1 MHLID
6 RDYRLIRRFK
16 TTTLRSWFL
25 GRFNQKNEVFLQIQ
39 WILWSEIKRLWYN
52 NEKSSKKQQ
61 LGINDVSRNKS
72 ISSKRATRGLIY
84 VVTIQIFRSGKVLV
98 ITVQRINLKRLYTA
112 FSYNFD
118 LLMTVDI
125 KGLFLRYQNLV
136 LKSRNN
142 EPEKK
147 NWVKYMNQHKYLY
160 RVQAKSKIK
169 GK

>member
-1 MHLID
+1 
-6 RDYRLIRRFK
+6 
-16 TTTLRSWFL
+16 
-25 GRFNQKNEVFLQIQ
+25 
-39 WILWSEIKRLWYN
+39 
-52 NEKSSKKQQ
+52 
-61 LGINDVSRNKS
+61 
-72 ISSKRATRGLIY
+72 
-84 VVTIQIFRSGKVLV
+84 
-98 ITVQRINLKRLYTA
+98 
-112 FSYNFD
+112 
-118 LLMTVDI
+118 MTVDI